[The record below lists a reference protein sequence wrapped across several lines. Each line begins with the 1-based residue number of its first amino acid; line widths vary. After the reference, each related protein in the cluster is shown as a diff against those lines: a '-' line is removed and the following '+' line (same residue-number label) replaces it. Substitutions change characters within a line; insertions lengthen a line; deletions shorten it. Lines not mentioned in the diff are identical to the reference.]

1 MPDASSASSASSAPP
16 ALPAQPAEVHA
27 FWFGPDGGAGSAAGF
42 RPEWFRKDA
51 AFDASIRA
59 RFGPLVERALT
70 LPADAPPAWGAGPA
84 DLLAE
89 ILVLDQFPRNLY
101 RGQARAFAGDA
112 RALTLALALIGRG
125 DDRRLRPLER
135 LFAYLPLEHAEDLAL
150 QDRSVALFGAL
161 AAEDAEFGEVLDYA
175 ERHRDVIRRYG
186 RFPHR
191 NAALGRASTPAEVEY
206 LAQPGSGF

>member
-1 MPDASSASSASSAPP
+1 MTDPSSA
-16 ALPAQPAEVHA
+16 EVRA
-27 FWFGPDGGAGSAAGF
+27 FWFLPDTGAGTAAGF
-42 RPEWFRKDA
+42 RPEWFRKDP
-51 AFDASIRA
+51 AFDESIRA
-59 RFGPLVERALT
+59 RFGLLVERALT
-70 LPADAPPAWGAGPA
+70 LPAGAPPAWGAAP
-84 DLLAE
+84 DDVLAE

-101 RGQARAFAGDA
+101 RGQPRAFAGDA
-112 RALTLALALIGRG
+112 RALALALALIARG

-150 QDRSVALFGAL
+150 QDRSVDLFSAL
-161 AAEDAEFGEVLDYA
+161 AAGHEGFGEVLDYA
-175 ERHRDVIRRYG
+175 ERHRDVIRRFG

>member
-1 MPDASSASSASSAPP
+1 MTDPSSAEAR
-16 ALPAQPAEVHA
+16 A
-27 FWFGPDGGAGSAAGF
+27 FWFGPYADTGAGTAAGF
-42 RPEWFRKDA
+42 RPEWFRKDP
-51 AFDASIRA
+51 AFDESIRA

-70 LPADAPPAWGAGPA
+70 LPADAPPAWGAAPA
-84 DLLAE
+84 DVLAE

-112 RALTLALALIGRG
+112 RALALALALIGRG

-161 AAEDAEFGEVLDYA
+161 AAGHEGFGEVLDYA
-175 ERHRDVIRRYG
+175 ERHRDVIRRFG

>member
-1 MPDASSASSASSAPP
+1 MTDPSSA
-16 ALPAQPAEVHA
+16 EVRA
-27 FWFGPDGGAGSAAGF
+27 FWFLPDTGAGTAAGF
-42 RPEWFRKDA
+42 RPEWFRKDP
-51 AFDASIRA
+51 AFDESIRA

-70 LPADAPPAWGAGPA
+70 LPAGSPPAWGAAP
-84 DLLAE
+84 DDVLAE

-101 RGQARAFAGDA
+101 RGQPRAFAGDA
-112 RALTLALALIGRG
+112 RALALALALIGRG

-150 QDRSVALFGAL
+150 QDRSVDLFSAL
-161 AAEDAEFGEVLDYA
+161 AAGHEGFGEVLDYA
-175 ERHRDVIRRYG
+175 ERHRDVIRRLG

>member
-1 MPDASSASSASSAPP
+1 MR
-16 ALPAQPAEVHA
+16 A
-27 FWFGPDGGAGSAAGF
+27 FWFLPDTGAGTAAGF
-42 RPEWFRKDA
+42 RPEWFRKDP
-51 AFDASIRA
+51 AFDESIRA

-70 LPADAPPAWGAGPA
+70 LPAGAPPAWGAAP
-84 DLLAE
+84 DDVLAE

-101 RGQARAFAGDA
+101 RGQPRAFAGDA
-112 RALTLALALIGRG
+112 RALALALALIARG

-150 QDRSVALFGAL
+150 QDRSVDLFSAL
-161 AAEDAEFGEVLDYA
+161 AAGHEGFGEVLDYA
-175 ERHRDVIRRYG
+175 ERHRDVIRRFG

>member
-1 MPDASSASSASSAPP
+1 MTDPSSA
-16 ALPAQPAEVHA
+16 EVRA
-27 FWFGPDGGAGSAAGF
+27 FWFLPDTGAGTAAGF
-42 RPEWFRKDA
+42 RPEWFRKDP
-51 AFDASIRA
+51 AFDESIRA

-70 LPADAPPAWGAGPA
+70 LPAGAPPAWGAAP
-84 DLLAE
+84 DDVLAE

-101 RGQARAFAGDA
+101 RGQPLAFAGDA
-112 RALTLALALIGRG
+112 RALALALALIARG

-150 QDRSVALFGAL
+150 QDRSVDLFSAL
-161 AAEDAEFGEVLDYA
+161 AAGHEGFGEVLDYA
-175 ERHRDVIRRYG
+175 ERHRDVIRRFG

>member
-1 MPDASSASSASSAPP
+1 LTWWNVVTDPSSASP
-16 ALPAQPAEVHA
+16 ALPARPAEVRA
-27 FWFGPDGGAGSAAGF
+27 FWFGPDSGAGAAAGF
-42 RPEWFRKDA
+42 RPEWFRKDP
-51 AFDASIRA
+51 AFDESIRA
-59 RFGPLVERALT
+59 RFGQSVECALA
-70 LPADAPPAWGAGPA
+70 LAADAPPSWGEAPA
-84 DLLAE
+84 DMLAE

-112 RALTLALALIGRG
+112 RALALALALIGR
-125 DDRRLRPLER
+125 DDDLRLRPLER

-150 QDRSVALFGAL
+150 QDRSVALFTAL
-161 AAEDAEFGEVLDYA
+161 AAEDKGFAEVLDYA

-191 NAALGRASTPAEVEY
+191 NAALERPSTAAEVEY